1 MSVPPIQQQP
11 RLPPF
16 FLRLRGQLYDGQTLV
31 DNLLNG
37 DPSVDYTL
45 NDLQMVD
52 FQGYDDERHPCNWA
66 RGNQYLKDARQTLST
81 RITPEERYQIFLRGI
96 GPDIRHDKTPPRL
109 PYRSVEDG
117 GWAFTGAP
125 PPHYPS
131 PFSAMG
137 CSGFSSR

>member
-1 MSVPPIQQQP
+1 MSAPPPP

-16 FLRLRGQLYDGQTLV
+16 LLKLRGQLYDGQTLV

-52 FQGYDDERHPCNWA
+52 FQGYDDERHPCNWS
-66 RGNQYLKDARQTLST
+66 RGNQYLEDARQTLST
-81 RITPEERYQIFLRGI
+81 RHTHAQRYDAFLRGI
-96 GPDIRHDKTPPRL
+96 GPDRRRDTTRPRL
-109 PYRSVEDG
+109 PYRSEAD
-117 GWAFTGAP
+117 WDWPFTGAP

-131 PFSAMG
+131 PFSAMR
-137 CSGFSSR
+137 CSGFSSN